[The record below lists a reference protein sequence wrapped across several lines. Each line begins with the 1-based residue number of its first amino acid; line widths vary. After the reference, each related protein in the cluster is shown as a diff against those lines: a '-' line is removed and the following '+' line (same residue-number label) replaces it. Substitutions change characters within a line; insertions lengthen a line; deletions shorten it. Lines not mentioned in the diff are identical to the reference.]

1 MFKLI
6 SIVCLRMKLLHIV
19 LICIAMFFIINSSF
33 CEDEIETLDG
43 SLFKGKIVK
52 EDNKSVY
59 LKIRTGT
66 VLIDRDMIKAV
77 RMEERWGI
85 EDHVERIGEVLD
97 NDADPLEEQPQQ
109 SIIYFPLTLGSW
121 WKYKVNYTPR
131 TLYGDA
137 LPDAGETY
145 ELKWEITDQTRTE
158 TRYFDQYAW
167 HLPDIYQLS
176 VTRKDSSRAP
186 IKKMLFVGSLE
197 GDADK
202 AFLVML
208 DQEQRD
214 RFFYQRVLPKN
225 PFLKY
230 TRQWTD
236 IGQENKAT
244 FKVVSKIV
252 GIEGIDTT
260 SGYFEDCLVVEST
273 QEVENQKLESKVY
286 CWYSPE
292 VGMVKMVQE
301 IICPQNETDTQE
313 KTFIFQEYDLI
324 DYGVK

>member
-1 MFKLI
+1 MLNLI
-6 SIVCLRMKLLHIV
+6 TRVLLHLKRLHIV
-19 LICIAMFFIINSSF
+19 MICVAMLLIISSAF

-43 SLFKGKIVK
+43 SVFKGKIVK
-52 EDNKSVY
+52 EDKKSVY
-59 LKIRTGT
+59 LKIKTGT
-66 VLIDRDMIKAV
+66 VLIDRDMIKTV
-77 RMEERWGI
+77 RMEESWGI
-85 EDHVERIGEVLD
+85 EDHVERVGELLD
-97 NDADPLEEQPQQ
+97 NEADLEDEHTQQ
-109 SIIYFPLTLGSW
+109 AIIYFPLTLGTW
-121 WKYKVNYTPR
+121 WKYTVRYTPR
-131 TLYGDA
+131 TLYGGPLADA
-137 LPDAGETY
+137 NETY

-158 TRYFDQYAW
+158 SRYFDQYAW
-167 HLPDIYQLS
+167 HLPDIYQLTI
-176 VTRKDSSRAP
+176 TRIDSSESPVR
-186 IKKMLFVGSLE
+186 KMLFVGSLE

-208 DQEQRD
+208 DQQQRD

-236 IGQENKAT
+236 IGQEHNAT

-252 GIEGIDTT
+252 GVEGIDTT
-260 SGYFEDCLVVEST
+260 YGYFEDCLVVEST
-273 QEVENQKLESKVY
+273 QEVENQKLQSRVY
-286 CWYSPE
+286 CWYSPA

-301 IICPQNETDTQE
+301 IICPQNENDSQE